1 MLSEASKKE
10 ETHPGETS
18 YLALLVRR
26 YSPFSSEMDSE
37 QSEKKEVAVSP
48 PVSLT
53 PVSDS
58 NDKLDLPTVTQ
69 NVEVQKLVTSSP
81 QDVDPR
87 SPAPRTPR
95 QLRVSRISY
104 TSLCFILFL
113 GGWNDGATGTLLPRI
128 REVYEDSYILV
139 SLIFVSACFGF
150 LAGSVINLH
159 LTPWLGFGKSLFFG
173 SLLQVVAY
181 AIQAAAPPYPLFV
194 ICYAI
199 SGCGFAIQDA
209 HANGF
214 VAQMKQRGEAAKMGG
229 LHACYGLGLFISP
242 LVSTQFAQ
250 IPRWS
255 FHFLV
260 SLGLA
265 LMSTTALLCIFKLRS
280 LDVCLVAA
288 GETPPEKSSSERSLF
303 GQVMRS
309 KEAHLLAVFVI
320 AHLGVVVT
328 ISGWIVTFIIEVRGG
343 GPTSGYISAGVS
355 AGSML
360 GRIALLWINKKVGE
374 RNVIFLY
381 SAIVIAMEF
390 VIWFVPSLIGNA
402 VAVCFAGLCL
412 GPMYPLAVNQ
422 AKRILPGHMLT
433 GVIGWMAGFGQTGSA
448 LLPFMTG
455 AIASKHGL
463 QSMPPLLVGMTVL
476 MMGIW
481 ALVPATP
488 RRSG

>member
-1 MLSEASKKE
+1 MGFKHQL
-10 ETHPGETS
+10 
-18 YLALLVRR
+18 
-26 YSPFSSEMDSE
+26 
-37 QSEKKEVAVSP
+37 EKDEVAVSP
-48 PVSLT
+48 PALT

-58 NDKLDLPTVTQ
+58 GDKLDLPTVTET
-69 NVEVQKLVTSSP
+69 VDVQELAAGDP
-81 QDVDPR
+81 QGDDGPKT
-87 SPAPRTPR
+87 PAPRTR
-95 QLRVSRISY
+95 QQLLISRISY
-104 TSLCFILFL
+104 TSLCFVLFL
-113 GGWNDGATGTLLPRI
+113 GGWNDGATGALLPRI
-128 REVYEDSYILV
+128 REVYETL
-139 SLIFVSACFGF
+139 F
-150 LAGSVINLH
+150 L
-159 LTPWLGFGKSLFFG
+159 G
-173 SLLQVVAY
+173 SLLQVAAY

-229 LHACYGLGLFISP
+229 LHACYGFGLFVSP

-260 SLGLA
+260 SLGLS
-265 LMSTTALLCIFKLRS
+265 LMNTIALLCIFKLRS

-288 GETPPEKSSSERSLF
+288 GEMPPEKSSSERSLF

-309 KEAHLLAVFVI
+309 REAHILAVFVI

-343 GPTSGYISAGVS
+343 GSTSGYISAGVS
-355 AGSML
+355 AGNML

-381 SAIVIAMEF
+381 SVIVLAMEF

-402 VAVCFAGLCL
+402 VA
-412 GPMYPLAVNQ
+412 

-433 GVIGWMAGFGQTGSA
+433 GAIGWMAGFGQTGSA

-463 QSMPPLLVGMTVL
+463 QSMPPLLVGMTFL